1 MKDVKDAS
9 KLAIGF
15 GLLTIVSILTS
26 AWFFSERL
34 YNSGIVLFLI
44 ALVFA
49 FIALRH
55 MMYAMFK
62 R

>member
-1 MKDVKDAS
+1 MKNTKDAN
-9 KLAIGF
+9 KLAIWF
-15 GLLTIVSILTS
+15 GLLSIISIATS

-49 FIALRH
+49 FIALRY